1 MYKKLVAGNWKMNKT
16 IKEAREVVS
25 KLKEKLKDHDF
36 DKVGVLVA
44 PPFTALYVVS
54 EILKDTQIQLGAQ
67 NMHWED
73 KGAFTGEI
81 SPEMLKEIGVEYVII
96 GHSERR
102 KYFGESDDIVNKK
115 IKKAIE
121 KGLKPILCVGENL
134 EQREGGKHKEV
145 VKSQLENSLK
155 GVEDAVMIAYEPVWA
170 IGTGRVAT
178 PEQIEDMHVFIKDW
192 HKEKF
197 GEEVFLLYGGS
208 VSPSNVKELLRV
220 KDVIDGFLVGGAS
233 LDADK
238 FYEIIRKTEE
248 VV

>member
-16 IKEAREVVS
+16 IKEAKEFFN

-54 EILKDTQIQLGAQ
+54 EILKDTQIRLGAQ

-102 KYFGESDDIVNKK
+102 
-115 IKKAIE
+115 
-121 KGLKPILCVGENL
+121 
-134 EQREGGKHKEV
+134 
-145 VKSQLENSLK
+145 
-155 GVEDAVMIAYEPVWA
+155 
-170 IGTGRVAT
+170 
-178 PEQIEDMHVFIKDW
+178 
-192 HKEKF
+192 
-197 GEEVFLLYGGS
+197 
-208 VSPSNVKELLRV
+208 
-220 KDVIDGFLVGGAS
+220 
-233 LDADK
+233 
-238 FYEIIRKTEE
+238 
-248 VV
+248 